1 MPSTVADIFTA
12 AGASSAGVVC
22 WATRPARPAP
32 SPRSSLTADA
42 LDAQSPATGIY
53 VVALTDDQHSLDAPV
68 AGTGATGDPAPIS
81 RSAVDELLAVRPEL
95 TLDGARPTPQQLAA
109 RLAEFWWPDEVV
121 VYIGL
126 AGPRAKAPRAG
137 ELANRVAE
145 YYSTPLGANGPHAGG
160 WPLKTLACLSEL
172 YVHYA
177 YCDEVN
183 KAEDACIGHFARHV
197 SAETLAGLRDRV
209 RVMPFANLEFP
220 KGNAKNHGIRGARAP
235 KRKRT
240 AGATTTRRAAHGAVP
255 EASAATAA
263 AATADAN
270 AGAPTS
276 VHPSAAPAA
285 RATPHAPSPGSRA
298 GAGASTS
305 TPHHRSLRVTAKDIA
320 AGQVRIGRGATKTI
334 LPRESAP
341 VRVRLHGRDL
351 GECLWNPRYGP
362 DKERSGILRVGRAA
376 ARELITPEE
385 VLAVSVDAAGVVEL
399 RSS

>member
-22 WATRPARPAP
+22 WGTRPARPAP

-263 AATADAN
+263 DCDGGCERRRPNLGSPIGRARC
-270 AGAPTS
+270 
-276 VHPSAAPAA
+276 PS
-285 RATPHAPSPGSRA
+285 HAPRAVPRQSSGSGSVNLHAASPLASGDREGHRGGP
-298 GAGASTS
+298 GA
-305 TPHHRSLRVTAKDIA
+305 HRSW
-320 AGQVRIGRGATKTI
+320 
-334 LPRESAP
+334 
-341 VRVRLHGRDL
+341 RD
-351 GECLWNPRYGP
+351 EDHPP
-362 DKERSGILRVGRAA
+362 
-376 ARELITPEE
+376 ARERPRPRTTAWP
-385 VLAVSVDAAGVVEL
+385 
-399 RSS
+399 